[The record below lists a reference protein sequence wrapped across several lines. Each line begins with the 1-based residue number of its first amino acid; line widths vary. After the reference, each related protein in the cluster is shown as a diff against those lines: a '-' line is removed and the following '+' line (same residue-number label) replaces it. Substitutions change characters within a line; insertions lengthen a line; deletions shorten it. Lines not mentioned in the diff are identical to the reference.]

1 MDETVQHI
9 PSTAV
14 PPETVGAAE
23 ALESLRRAQSTR
35 SRHQVTTGGQSE
47 TDRLAARHVLEQ
59 TRAGHEV
66 SPSTLAKHLEIS
78 TASTSAVLS
87 RLVLAEL
94 VTLEANPDDA
104 RRKIV
109 IPADITDDPDV
120 YDPVTMRIREIA
132 ADLSPAEDALITGF
146 LLRVT
151 AALQQLDDE
160 R

>member
-9 PSTAV
+9 TSTAAH
-14 PPETVGAAE
+14 PETPGAAE
-23 ALESLRRAQSTR
+23 ALDSLRRAQSAR
-35 SRHQVTTGGQSE
+35 SRHQVTTGGQGE
-47 TDRLAARHVLEQ
+47 TDRQAARHVLER
-59 TRAGHEV
+59 TRAGHAV

-78 TASTSAVLS
+78 SASTSAVLS

-94 VTLEANPDDA
+94 VTLEANPNDA

-132 ADLSPAEDALITGF
+132 ADLSAAEDALITGF